1 MRSPRVYWRK
11 SLSIALLLFVS
22 SAAMAQEPEYGVC
35 EKQLSEDVANRFDQK
50 ITEIDWSLQTSRDSR
65 AGYTSQAL
73 VYTDGCPGY
82 HVYEIFGKEYDCFHR
97 AHIGKVRN
105 YIRYRSSGGGC

>member
-1 MRSPRVYWRK
+1 MNWCRTVSV
-11 SLSIALLLFVS
+11 ALLLIAS
-22 SAAMAQEPEYGVC
+22 SAVVGQEAQYGVC
-35 EKQLSEDVANRFDQK
+35 EQQLIEDVASRFGQN